1 MNNPITTYKEFSEA
15 LRQVSEKIDELSDT
29 LNEFA
34 AKVAE
39 AWSCVWFDTQAE
51 FVESMTTF
59 AALYDKVNRDKLP
72 RPSHGV
78 YFKGKEYNYG
88 TYRYI
93 KDFQRNLPYQ
103 RRRY

>member
-1 MNNPITTYKEFSEA
+1 MNNPITTYEEFSEA
-15 LRQVSEKIDELSDT
+15 LRKVSEKIDELSGT
-29 LNEFA
+29 LDEFA
-34 AKVAE
+34 ENICAFWNSIFPATYETLGELAIVYEKIR
-39 AWSCVWFDTQAE
+39 
-51 FVESMTTF
+51 
-59 AALYDKVNRDKLP
+59 RDKPP